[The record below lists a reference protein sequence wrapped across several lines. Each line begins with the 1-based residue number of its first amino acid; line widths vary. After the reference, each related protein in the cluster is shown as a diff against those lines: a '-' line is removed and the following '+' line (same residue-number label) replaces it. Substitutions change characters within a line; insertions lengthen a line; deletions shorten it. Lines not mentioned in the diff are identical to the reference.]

1 MQDKETVLEIRISYF
16 EPQLKIHAIVLV
28 VLDAEAIAFEQLTIG
43 YSTIA

>member
-1 MQDKETVLEIRISYF
+1 MQDEETVLEIGISYF

-28 VLDAEAIAFEQLTIG
+28 VLDAETIAFEQLTIG